1 SSNEGSNASVD
12 ATLITES
19 TGFVAQRVVS
29 MVINLGCDI
38 AMQGIA
44 SPEDIDNAVKI
55 GVGYPYGPISWGNE
69 LGASRFLLLLQRLH
83 GLTGDPRYR
92 PSPWL
97 QRRATLGVSLF
108 AQQNNYSG

>member
-1 SSNEGSNASVD
+1 VTQDNFIAQAYALFGRSNKFDKSSDEGSNVAVD

-19 TGFVAQRVVS
+19 TGFVAQRVIA

-55 GVGYPYGPISWGNE
+55 GLGYPYGPISWGNK
-69 LGASRFLLLLQRLH
+69 LDAKRILLILERIY
-83 GLTGDPRYR
+83 GLTGDP
-92 PSPWL
+92 
-97 QRRATLGVSLF
+97 
-108 AQQNNYSG
+108 